1 MTTYTPKIVRSNRRT
16 LTLQILPDR
25 QVIVKAPQFI
35 SLGDITKFIDKNSD
49 WIIQRLQ
56 ALGDAK
62 EPTKKHYVDGEEF
75 LYLGRYYKLKVG
87 NYKRSLKAEHS
98 NEFSSFAY
106 KEIMLKDEYLLFPNF
121 LLFRAQK
128 ELTNWYKMQSKEL
141 IYQQLDFYAKQM
153 GTEFKSVMFSDTRSK
168 WGSCTHDNRLQFNW
182 RLIFAPLL
190 ALNYVV
196 VHELAHTIEKNHSR
210 SFWSKVRLYNP
221 SYKQQIKWFKQH
233 GDKLF
238 LEAI

>member
-1 MTTYTPKIVRSNRRT
+1 MFKYVPQIIRSNRRT

-25 QVIVKAPQFI
+25 QIIVKAPQFI
-35 SLGDITKFIDKNSD
+35 SLGDINKFVDKNSA
-49 WIIQRLQ
+49 WITQRLQ
-56 ALGDAK
+56 ALDEGRDF
-62 EPTKKHYVDGEEF
+62 TKRQYIEGEEF
-75 LYLGRYYKLKVG
+75 LYLGKVYKFKIG
-87 NYKRSLKAEHS
+87 NYS
-98 NEFSSFAY
+98 
-106 KEIMLKDEYLLFPNF
+106 EIMLEDDYLLFPSF

-128 ELTNWYKMQSKEL
+128 ELTSWYTKKSKEV
-141 IYQQLDFYAKQM
+141 INNQLKLYAKQM
-153 GTEFKSVMFSDTRSK
+153 QTSYKSVMFSDTRSK
-168 WGSCTHDNRLQFNW
+168 WGSCTHDNRLQFSW

-238 LEAI
+238 LEVI